1 MKKLFYFVSLVCCF
15 VLVFAQSQNP
25 SVIALAAE
33 PVTITSKAAI
43 LMDMDTKTVL
53 YAHNENDQRQVA
65 SISKLMTILLTLEAL
80 EQGTLSLDQTIVA
93 SEEAAGM
100 GGSQMFLDAHAQ
112 YKIADLLKGVIVASA
127 NDASVALAEAI
138 AGSEQAFV
146 IKMNERAKQLGLTKT
161 HYANATGLSAANQF
175 STARDSAVLLS
186 HVVPYELYQKDTAI
200 WMEDFTHPSGRV
212 TELVNTNRLS
222 KYFQG
227 STGGKTGFTDE
238 AQYCLAASAKRGNM
252 QLVGVVLGASNAKT
266 RFHEVG
272 ALLSYGFAA
281 FEKTDVVS
289 TASKLGTIAVVQSQT
304 TEADVFASQ
313 NYSVLSKKGEKPNYE
328 LVLALDKRI
337 AAPANAGAVVGQV
350 KVLNQ
355 GEIVTEIDLIVKQD
369 LVKITLAGAGKN
381 IIARWK

>member
-1 MKKLFYFVSLVCCF
+1 MKKLFYLASLVCCI
-15 VLVFAQSQNP
+15 VLVFAQSQ
-25 SVIALAAE
+25 SLSTAVFAAE

-43 LMDMDTKTVL
+43 LIDMDTKTVL

-80 EQGTLSLDQTIVA
+80 EQGTLSPDQTIVA

-100 GGSQMFLDAHAQ
+100 GGSQMFLDAHAE

-138 AGSEQAFV
+138 SGSEQAFV
-146 IKMNERAKQLGLTKT
+146 IKMNEKAKELGLTKT
-161 HYANATGLSAANQF
+161 HYANATGLSAADQF
-175 STARDSAVLLS
+175 STARDSAILLS
-186 HVVPYELYQKDTAI
+186 HVVPYELYQASAAS

-238 AQYCLAASAKRGNM
+238 AQYCLASSAKRGNM
-252 QLVGVVLGASNAKT
+252 QLIGVVLGSSNAKT
-266 RFHEVG
+266 RFNEVG
-272 ALLSYGFAA
+272 SLLNFGFAS

-289 TASKLGTIAVVQSQT
+289 AVNKMGTIAVVQSGQT
-304 TEADVFASQ
+304 QADVFASQ
-313 NYSVLSKKGEKPNYE
+313 NYSVLSKKGQKPNYE
-328 LVLALDKRI
+328 LVIEQNKRI
-337 AAPANAGAVVGQV
+337 AAPANAGAVVGHV

-355 GEIVTEIDLIVKQD
+355 GEVVTEIDLIIKQD
-369 LVKITLAGAGKN
+369 ISKISLVGAGKQ
-381 IIARWK
+381 IISRWK